1 MSNNINSFSQNM
13 NKTVA
18 SQANTLAMLTAM
30 QKSMT
35 SNDTFVAYDY
45 EDSEGNII
53 KYQLPSYDSIVN
65 RLRALEESVNSLNN
79 GKGTINLDDGSRR
92 TISLSSI
99 PHTPAQIVGIDNP
112 STFTVDSNWFFE
124 DLMFPG
130 ATVNINLTGQ
140 IEDTADRVRV
150 SRIILNSENDDAR
163 TLWNDDLSIN
173 NYDYVSLKAV
183 LDANGVAYY
192 EDEETIDMPLVS
204 NRVSGTFQVTEE
216 PALID
221 DNIWYTLDNITY
233 STISENGVDQGQNN
247 ILSIGDQLSYQDSI
261 FEIIAINQ
269 NDFKIRLKRVSGVQE
284 IGVYSILNY
293 YEDPF
298 RSKVVRVRFGANEY
312 NIIYIKAVAEAYNLL
327 GDQWSTPIKFF
338 SNDLI
343 LAGSEG
349 LQEMNYFKFYN
360 QYVKDFGREFIN
372 QIYENN
378 KSAWTGQIPNA
389 PTLNGDDFRVVQIN
403 TQINAAIDTTD
414 VKNTAAEIESVK
426 SQISSLKSTIA
437 AQKTDLQSAAN
448 LYTYNSIQQ

>member
-204 NRVSGTFQVTEE
+204 NRVSGTFQVTED

-247 ILSIGDQLSYQDSI
+247 ILSIGD
-261 FEIIAINQ
+261 
-269 NDFKIRLKRVSGVQE
+269 
-284 IGVYSILNY
+284 
-293 YEDPF
+293 
-298 RSKVVRVRFGANEY
+298 
-312 NIIYIKAVAEAYNLL
+312 
-327 GDQWSTPIKFF
+327 
-338 SNDLI
+338 
-343 LAGSEG
+343 
-349 LQEMNYFKFYN
+349 
-360 QYVKDFGREFIN
+360 
-372 QIYENN
+372 
-378 KSAWTGQIPNA
+378 
-389 PTLNGDDFRVVQIN
+389 
-403 TQINAAIDTTD
+403 
-414 VKNTAAEIESVK
+414 
-426 SQISSLKSTIA
+426 
-437 AQKTDLQSAAN
+437 
-448 LYTYNSIQQ
+448 

>member
-1 MSNNINSFSQNM
+1 M
-13 NKTVA
+13 
-18 SQANTLAMLTAM
+18 
-30 QKSMT
+30 
-35 SNDTFVAYDY
+35 
-45 EDSEGNII
+45 
-53 KYQLPSYDSIVN
+53 
-65 RLRALEESVNSLNN
+65 
-79 GKGTINLDDGSRR
+79 
-92 TISLSSI
+92 
-99 PHTPAQIVGIDNP
+99 
-112 STFTVDSNWFFE
+112 
-124 DLMFPG
+124 
-130 ATVNINLTGQ
+130 
-140 IEDTADRVRV
+140 
-150 SRIILNSENDDAR
+150 
-163 TLWNDDLSIN
+163 
-173 NYDYVSLKAV
+173 
-183 LDANGVAYY
+183 
-192 EDEETIDMPLVS
+192 
-204 NRVSGTFQVTEE
+204 
-216 PALID
+216 
-221 DNIWYTLDNITY
+221 
-233 STISENGVDQGQNN
+233 
-247 ILSIGDQLSYQDSI
+247 SYQDSI

-284 IGVYSILNY
+284 IGVYSMLNY

-448 LYTYNSIQQ
+448 LYTYNSIQQQITTNTTDLNNLQTTYSTLVESFQTIVRENSAITTAPKYHIRGFFPIPEYKYRDEEGLVEE